1 MLAPIALVGDE
12 DPAPLQVEAVDVGLV
27 EVGRAVD
34 MTRRAERRE
43 KADLAAHG
51 VAEQAV
57 VEVEVLPVDDGYL
70 DGAPAHG
77 RAQPGHQAERRV
89 TPSEHYHP
97 AGHST
102 PTTTAPS
109 KLIGP

>member
-43 KADLAAHG
+43 RPTSPLTA
-51 VAEQAV
+51 
-57 VEVEVLPVDDGYL
+57 LPTK
-70 DGAPAHG
+70 PW
-77 RAQPGHQAERRV
+77 
-89 TPSEHYHP
+89 
-97 AGHST
+97 
-102 PTTTAPS
+102 
-109 KLIGP
+109 